1 MTLPLSALGG
11 DRDNLSACL
20 SLSDFK
26 SNFRAA
32 PIRSVDVYNVMCSVA
47 GITPL
52 PNNGSWSRV
61 VCMLKDP
68 VSSAPAAL
76 PSACVLA
83 LILLWLLA

>member
-1 MTLPLSALGG
+1 M
-11 DRDNLSACL
+11 
-20 SLSDFK
+20 
-26 SNFRAA
+26 
-32 PIRSVDVYNVMCSVA
+32 DVYNVMCSVA